1 MADTILATREVRVD
15 YRTATGAV
23 TALRQ
28 VTLAVPGAGLT
39 VLSGPSGSGK
49 STLLRVLGLLQRP
62 TAGTVELHGETVSA
76 RRDRHLRSL
85 RRHRI
90 ASLFQHPTENLL
102 SHLSVAGNV
111 RAAAQSGDRA
121 DPGPQL
127 LERVG
132 LQDTDRWDI
141 TALSG
146 GQQQRLALA
155 CCLARG
161 AGMILADEPTSQ
173 LDTASA
179 DLVLESLATLTADG
193 VPIVVATH
201 DARVAEL
208 ANAVARLRDG
218 ELIDWVDR

>member
-1 MADTILATREVRVD
+1 MTDSVLSARDVRVD
-15 YRTATGAV
+15 YRTATGIV
-23 TALRQ
+23 TAIRQ
-28 VTLAVPGAGLT
+28 VTLAVPVAGLT

-62 TAGTVELHGETVSA
+62 TAGIVELHGEPVGA
-76 RRDRHLRSL
+76 GRDRRLRHL

-90 ASLFQHPTENLL
+90 ASLFQAPNDNLL
-102 SHLSVAGNV
+102 SSLSVAGNV
-111 RAAAQSGDRA
+111 RAAAQSGGCA
-121 DPGPQL
+121 DPGPKL

-132 LQDTDRWDI
+132 IPGTGRWRI

-161 AGMILADEPTSQ
+161 AEMILADEPTSQ
-173 LDTASA
+173 LDAASA

-201 DARVAEL
+201 DARLTAL
-208 ANAVARLRDG
+208 ATTVARLRDG
-218 ELIDWVDR
+218 ELVDWVVR

>member
-102 SHLSVAGNV
+102 PHLSVAGNV